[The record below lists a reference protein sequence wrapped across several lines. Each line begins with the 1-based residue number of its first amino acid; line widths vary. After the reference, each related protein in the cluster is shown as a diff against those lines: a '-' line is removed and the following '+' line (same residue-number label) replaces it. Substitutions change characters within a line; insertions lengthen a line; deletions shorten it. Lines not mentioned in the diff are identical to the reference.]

1 MLRSRRRIL
10 IAAVVAVVVALA
22 VFAGTHK
29 YAAGDAAGV
38 HLEGA
43 VVAAATRPA
52 SVKIA
57 TYNIHSGR
65 SEAGKLD
72 LELTARTLEGFD
84 IIALNEVAGVG
95 VLTAQDQAE
104 QLGRRLNMLW
114 LYAPSERRM
123 GMSYFGNGLL
133 SRFPAS
139 QWQRTQLAS
148 VHEHAK
154 RSILYAELDVGATKL
169 HLLIAHVARQAD
181 HDDQLRLICQR
192 FLSLPTPA
200 VLIGDMNTQ
209 RSDPILQ
216 GLLQAPG
223 VTDAIGSKE
232 SQRIDWIVTR
242 GAKVLEAGS
251 RDLGASD
258 HPMYWAEIS
267 LGE

>member
-1 MLRSRRRIL
+1 MRLNRRRSIIAGLVAL
-10 IAAVVAVVVALA
+10 IVAVGI
-22 VFAGTHK
+22 FATTHK
-29 YAAGDAAGV
+29 YRAGDAGGV
-38 HLEGA
+38 RLEGT

-65 SEAGKLD
+65 SEAGKAD

-84 IIALNEVAGVG
+84 VIALNEAAGTG
-95 VLTAQDQAE
+95 VFGGEDQAE
-104 QLGRRLNMLW
+104 QLGRRLQMMW

-148 VHEHAK
+148 VHEPAK
-154 RSILYAELDVGATKL
+154 RSTLYAELDVGAAKL
-169 HLLIAHVARQAD
+169 HLLVAHVARQAD

-200 VLIGDMNTQ
+200 VLIGDLNTE
-209 RSDPILQ
+209 RSDAILQ
-216 GLLQAPG
+216 GLLQTPG
-223 VTDAIGSKE
+223 VTDAVGPKE
-232 SQRIDWIVTR
+232 PRRIDWIVVR
-242 GAKVLEAGS
+242 GAKVMDAGS

-267 LGE
+267 LGD